1 MRVFVTGGSGF
12 IGSAVVPGLLGAGH
26 RVLALA
32 RSDKSAEALTAAG
45 AEVYRGSLDD
55 PEDLARAAAGTDG
68 VIHLAFDHDS
78 FPDMTGP
85 VATDL
90 RVIEAVGTAL
100 AGSDRPFVVTSGTLM
115 LAPNGGVAA
124 EQDTPAAAVHRSA
137 ADLAALA
144 LAARGVRSSVLR
156 LAPTVHGR
164 GDQGF
169 VPRLIDVA
177 RRTGVA
183 AYIGDGTNRWPA
195 VHRLDAAHLFRLALE
210 SAPAGT
216 ALHAA
221 ADQEVPF
228 KDIAAAIGRGLDV
241 PLKSIPGEEAQS
253 HFGWLGMVAAA
264 DNPTSSER
272 TRKLLGWQ
280 PEEQGLIADL
290 EEGHYF

>member
-45 AEVYRGSLDD
+45 AEVHRGSLDD

-124 EQDTPAAAVHRSA
+124 EQDTPAPAVHRSA

-144 LAARGVRSSVLR
+144 LTARGVRSSVVR

-183 AYIGDGTNRWPA
+183 AYIGAGTNRWPA

-228 KDIAAAIGRGLDV
+228 KDIATAIGRGLDI
-241 PLKSIPGEEAQS
+241 PLKSIPAEEAQT
-253 HFGWLGMVAAA
+253 HFGWLGIVASA

-272 TRKLLGWQ
+272 TRSLLGWQ
-280 PEEQGLIADL
+280 PEQPGLIADL